1 MIATVAALRYVVA
14 RETDDCGYWR
24 AVLVAVIEVGGKGCM
39 AAYFVNPVCDS
50 YGIAQRS
57 PLAAASAE
65 VLVVEVEVDVEV
77 EEVLVLVLVDALLTS
92 AGPSVPDTVKVVAK
106 LPVMPLIENR
116 LE

>member
-1 MIATVAALRYVVA
+1 MTTVAGVKYVVA
-14 RETDDCGYWR
+14 NFTDEVECWG
-24 AVLVAVIEVGGKGCM
+24 AVLVAVIEVGGKGCI

-57 PLAAASAE
+57 PLAAAAAE
-65 VLVVEVEVDVEV
+65 VLVVEVDVEV

>member
-1 MIATVAALRYVVA
+1 MTTVAGVKYVVA
-14 RETDDCGYWR
+14 IFTDEVGYWG
-24 AVLVAVIEVGGKGCM
+24 AVLVAVIEVGGKGCI

-57 PLAAASAE
+57 PLAAAAAE
-65 VLVVEVEVDVEV
+65 VLVVEVDVDVEV